1 MDRCP
6 LDPGAVVPVLMSQKL
21 GGIADRR
28 EKFKGRKGDKGGDP
42 LFYFFVGRKTSPQFG
57 KTSAPSRAGLVYY

>member
-1 MDRCP
+1 MFSLR
-6 LDPGAVVPVLMSQKL
+6 LTVSTG

-42 LFYFFVGRKTSPQFG
+42 LFFFLGGNQAYNLEKLLRRQEL
-57 KTSAPSRAGLVYY
+57 GLFTIN